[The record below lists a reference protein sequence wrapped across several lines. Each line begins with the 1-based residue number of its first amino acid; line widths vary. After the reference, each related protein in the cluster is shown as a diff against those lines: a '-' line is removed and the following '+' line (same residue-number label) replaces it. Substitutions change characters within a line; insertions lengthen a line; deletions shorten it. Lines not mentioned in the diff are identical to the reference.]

1 MFAQVLIATFVLCL
15 GMTVLAV
22 LISRQLLATYS
33 SEFLRYYFYY
43 LAAFHAF
50 AFYSL
55 WGQIVTRGLL
65 ASIDT
70 DAAAIEV
77 VAGFLPV
84 LGVPFLFVSWVM
96 LVSMACSMFGKIFEP
111 AWHSLHVA
119 VLVLLLLGS
128 WLAVRWLQSA
138 AGSPANLGLV
148 EAAAVIAFELTYF
161 SAFLVLVWRFGAAAE
176 RDKRRIL
183 RTFAVLLCGGV
194 AVRSLLAGLVL
205 VDIRLGPISLLCLY
219 ASNLPALLYMRA
231 NADRAFAPVKA
242 ESATKIGMDHVFER
256 YGVTKRE
263 RQIVQ
268 QICLGKTNKQIAEEL
283 FISLQT
289 VKDHTHRIYSKI
301 GVSSRMQLVQMMNV
315 AK

>member
-1 MFAQVLIATFVLCL
+1 MFAQVLIAAFVLCL
-15 GMTVLAV
+15 GLTVLAV
-22 LISRQLLATYS
+22 LVSRQLLSTYT
-33 SEFLRYYFYY
+33 SELLRHYFYY

-55 WGQIVTRGLL
+55 WGLIVTRGLL
-65 ASIDT
+65 ASLET

-96 LVSMACSMFGKIFEP
+96 LMNMACSMFGARFQP
-111 AWHSLHVA
+111 AWHSLHAA
-119 VLVLLLLGS
+119 VLALLLLAS
-128 WLAVRWLQSA
+128 WLAVRWLQSDV
-138 AGSPANLGLV
+138 GSPADLPLI
-148 EAAAVIAFELTYF
+148 EAAAIVVLELTYF
-161 SAFLVLVWRFGAAAE
+161 GAFLVLVLRFGAAADG
-176 RDKRRIL
+176 DKSRIL
-183 RTFAVLLCGGV
+183 RTFALLMCAGV
-194 AVRSLLAGLVL
+194 ASRTLLAGLVL
-205 VDIRLGPISLLCLY
+205 VDVRLSPISLLVLY
-219 ASNLPALLYMRA
+219 ASNLPALLYLRA
-231 NADRAFAPVKA
+231 NADRVFAPVKA
-242 ESATKIGMDHVFER
+242 ESVTKVGMDHVFER

-268 QICLGKTNKQIAEEL
+268 KICLGKTNKQIAEEL

-301 GVSSRMQLVQMMNV
+301 GVSSRMQLVQMMSA

>member
-1 MFAQVLIATFVLCL
+1 MFAQILIATFILCL

-22 LISRQLLATYS
+22 LVSRQLLATYAAD
-33 SEFLRYYFYY
+33 FLRHYFYY

-55 WGQIVTRGLL
+55 WGQIVTRALL
-65 ASIDT
+65 ASIQV

-77 VAGFLPV
+77 VARFLPV
-84 LGVPFLFVSWVM
+84 LGVPFLFISWVM
-96 LVSMACSMFGKIFEP
+96 LLNMACSMFGKTFEP

-119 VLVLLLLGS
+119 VLALLLLGS
-128 WLAVRWLQSA
+128 WLAVRWLQA
-138 AGSPANLGLV
+138 GAGSPANLGLI
-148 EAAAVIAFELTYF
+148 EAASIIAFELLYF
-161 SAFLVLVWRFGAAAE
+161 SAFLVLVWRFGAAVTA
-176 RDKRRIL
+176 DKRRIL
-183 RTFAVLLCGGV
+183 RTFALLLCGGV

-205 VDIRLGPISLLCLY
+205 VDVRLGPISLLCLY
-219 ASNLPALLYMRA
+219 ASNLPALTYMRT
-231 NADRAFAPVKA
+231 NADRVFAPIKA
-242 ESATKIGMDHVFER
+242 ESATKIGMEHVFDR

-301 GVSSRMQLVQMMNV
+301 GVNSRMQLVQMMNV